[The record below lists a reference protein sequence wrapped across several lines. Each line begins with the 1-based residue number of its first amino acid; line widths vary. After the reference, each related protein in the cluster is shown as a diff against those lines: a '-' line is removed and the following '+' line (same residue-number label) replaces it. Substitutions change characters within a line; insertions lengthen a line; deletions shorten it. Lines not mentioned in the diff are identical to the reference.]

1 MSIDIRQLRCAV
13 MTAEMM
19 SFTRAAHKLGIKQST
34 LSKRVLDLE
43 RRLGI
48 TLFDRSTRGAM
59 PTKAAAEFLTTARRI
74 VEEIDGLQSTA
85 RAVRCGEFGKLVV
98 GFATSLST
106 GNLRR
111 IISDFLV
118 RVPEVE
124 FKAVEASAAQLR
136 QGIERQEIDVVI
148 VAANIGGD
156 GIMRRPL
163 WGERIMVAMPVDHPL
178 AKSDRIY
185 WTDLRHEVFVLP
197 KQFPGPDMA
206 DLLIA
211 RLAEPGRRPHI
222 IEQDV
227 SMENILSMAALGKFV
242 TLTSE
247 TALGISRSG
256 VILHDIH
263 DLTGQTRV
271 DVAAYWREDNDNPAL
286 RRFFELIQEL
296 YPASGGN

>member
-1 MSIDIRQLRCAV
+1 MSIEIRQLRCAV
-13 MTAEMM
+13 MTAEML
-19 SFTRAAHKLGIKQST
+19 SFTRAANKLGIKQST

-48 TLFDRSTRGAM
+48 TLFERSTRGAV
-59 PTKAAAEFLTTARRI
+59 PTKAAAEFLARAKR
-74 VEEIDGLQSTA
+74 VVSEIDDLQLTA
-85 RAVRCGEFGKLVV
+85 CAVRCGESGKLVV

-111 IISDFLV
+111 IISDFLA

-124 FKAVEASAAQLR
+124 FKAIETSSAQLR
-136 QGIERQEIDVVI
+136 QGLERQEIDVVI

-156 GIMRRPL
+156 GISRRPL
-163 WGERIMVAMPVDHPL
+163 WGERIMVAMRDDHSL
-178 AKSDRIY
+178 AKSERIY
-185 WTDLRHEVFVLP
+185 WTDLRQEIFVLP
-197 KQFPGPDMA
+197 SQFPGPDMA

-227 SMENILSMAALGKFV
+227 SMENILSM
-242 TLTSE
+242 E
-247 TALGISRSG
+247 TALGISRPG
-256 VILHDIH
+256 VIIQDIH

-286 RRFFELIQEL
+286 RRFFGLIQEL

>member
-1 MSIDIRQLRCAV
+1 
-13 MTAEMM
+13 MTAEML
-19 SFTRAAHKLGIKQST
+19 SFTRAANKLGIKQST

-48 TLFDRSTRGAM
+48 TLFERSTRGAV
-59 PTKAAAEFLTTARRI
+59 PTKAAAEFLARAKR
-74 VEEIDGLQSTA
+74 VVSEIDDLQLTA
-85 RAVRCGEFGKLVV
+85 CAVRCGESGKLVV

-111 IISDFLV
+111 IISDFLA

-124 FKAVEASAAQLR
+124 FKAIETSSAQLR
-136 QGIERQEIDVVI
+136 QGLERQEIDVVI

-156 GIMRRPL
+156 GISRRPL
-163 WGERIMVAMPVDHPL
+163 WGERIMVAMRDDHSL
-178 AKSDRIY
+178 AKSERIY
-185 WTDLRHEVFVLP
+185 WTDLRQEIFVLP
-197 KQFPGPDMA
+197 SQFPGPDMA

-227 SMENILSMAALGKFV
+227 SMENILSMASLGKFV

-247 TALGISRSG
+247 TALGISRPG
-256 VILHDIH
+256 VIIQDIH

-286 RRFFELIQEL
+286 RRFFGLIQEL

>member
-1 MSIDIRQLRCAV
+1 MSIEIRQLRCAA

-48 TLFDRSTRGAM
+48 TLFERSTRGAI
-59 PTKAAAEFLTTARRI
+59 PTKAAADFLATARRI
-74 VEEIDGLQSTA
+74 VGEIDGLQSTA
-85 RAVRCGEFGKLVV
+85 HAVRCGESGKLAV

-111 IISDFLV
+111 IISDFLE

-124 FKAVEASAAQLR
+124 FKAVEASSAHLR
-136 QGIERQEIDVVI
+136 QRLERQEIDVVI

-156 GIMRRPL
+156 GILRRPL
-163 WGERIMVAMPVDHPL
+163 WGERIMVAMPDDHRL
-178 AKSDRIY
+178 AKNDRIY
-185 WTDLRHEVFVLP
+185 WTDLRQEVFVLP
-197 KQFPGPDMA
+197 SQFPGPDMA
-206 DLLIA
+206 DLPIA

-227 SMENILSMAALGKFV
+227 SMENILSMASLGNFV

-256 VILHDIH
+256 VILQDIH

>member
-1 MSIDIRQLRCAV
+1 MSIEVRQLRCAA
-13 MTAEMM
+13 MTGEMM

-48 TLFDRSTRGAM
+48 TLFERSTRGAI
-59 PTKAAAEFLTTARRI
+59 PTKAAAEFLATARRI
-74 VEEIDGLQSTA
+74 VGEIDGLQSTA
-85 RAVRCGEFGKLVV
+85 RAVRCGESGKLAV

-111 IISDFLV
+111 IICDFLE

-124 FKAVEASAAQLR
+124 FKAVEASSAQLR
-136 QGIERQEIDVVI
+136 QGLDRHEIDVVI
-148 VAANIGGD
+148 IAANIGGD
-156 GIMRRPL
+156 GITRRPL
-163 WGERIMVAMPVDHPL
+163 WGERVMVAMPVEHRL
-178 AKSDRIY
+178 ATSDRIY
-185 WTDLRHEVFVLP
+185 WTDLRQEVFVLP
-197 KQFPGPDMA
+197 SQFPGPDMA

-227 SMENILSMAALGKFV
+227 SMENILSMSSLGKFV

-256 VILHDIH
+256 VVLHDIH

-271 DVAAYWREDNDNPAL
+271 DVAAYWREANDNPAL

-296 YPASGGN
+296 YPASGGG

>member
-1 MSIDIRQLRCAV
+1 MSIEIRQLRCAA

-19 SFTRAAHKLGIKQST
+19 SFTQAANKLGIKQST

-48 TLFDRSTRGAM
+48 TLFERSTRGAV
-59 PTKAAAEFLTTARRI
+59 PTKTAAEFLARAKR
-74 VEEIDGLQSTA
+74 VVSEIDDLQLTA
-85 RAVRCGEFGKLVV
+85 RAVRCGESGKLVV

-124 FKAVEASAAQLR
+124 FKAIEASSAQLR
-136 QGIERQEIDVVI
+136 QGVERQEIDVVI
-148 VAANIGGD
+148 VAANISGD
-156 GIMRRPL
+156 GVQRRPL
-163 WGERIMVAMPVDHPL
+163 WGERVMVAMPDDHRL

-185 WTDLRHEVFVLP
+185 WTDLRQEVFVLP
-197 KQFPGPDMA
+197 SQFPGPDMA

-227 SMENILSMAALGKFV
+227 SMENILSMASLGKFV

-256 VILHDIH
+256 VILHDVH

-271 DVAAYWREDNDNPAL
+271 DVAAY
-286 RRFFELIQEL
+286 
-296 YPASGGN
+296 

>member
-1 MSIDIRQLRCAV
+1 MSIEIRQLRCAV
-13 MTAEMM
+13 MTAEML
-19 SFTRAAHKLGIKQST
+19 SFTRAANKLGIKQST

-48 TLFDRSTRGAM
+48 TLFERSTRGAV
-59 PTKAAAEFLTTARRI
+59 PTKAAAEFLARAKR
-74 VEEIDGLQSTA
+74 VVSEIDDLQLTA
-85 RAVRCGEFGKLVV
+85 CAVRCGESGKLVV

-111 IISDFLV
+111 IISDFLA

-124 FKAVEASAAQLR
+124 FKAIETSSAQLR
-136 QGIERQEIDVVI
+136 QGLERQEIDVVI

-156 GIMRRPL
+156 GISRRPL
-163 WGERIMVAMPVDHPL
+163 WGERIMVAMRDDHSL
-178 AKSDRIY
+178 AKSERIY
-185 WTDLRHEVFVLP
+185 WTDLRQEIFVLP
-197 KQFPGPDMA
+197 SQFPGPDMA

-227 SMENILSMAALGKFV
+227 SMENILSMASLGKFV

-247 TALGISRSG
+247 TALGISRPG
-256 VILHDIH
+256 VIIQDIH

-286 RRFFELIQEL
+286 RRFFGLIQEL

>member
-1 MSIDIRQLRCAV
+1 
-13 MTAEMM
+13 M
-19 SFTRAAHKLGIKQST
+19 SFTKAAQKLGIKQST
-34 LSKRVLDLE
+34 LSKRVLELE
-43 RRLGI
+43 RCLGV
-48 TLFDRSTRGAM
+48 TLFERTTRGAM
-59 PTKAAAEFLTTARRI
+59 PVKTAAEFLATAKRI
-74 VEEIDGLQSTA
+74 VGEIDGLQATA
-85 RAVRCGEFGKLVV
+85 HAVRCGESGKLVV

-111 IISDFLV
+111 IISDFLI

-124 FKAVEASAAQLR
+124 FKAIEASAALLR
-136 QGIERQEIDVVI
+136 QGLDRQDIDAVI

-156 GIMRRPL
+156 GISRRPL
-163 WGERIMVAMPVDHPL
+163 WGERIMVAMPLDHRL
-178 AKSDRIY
+178 ARNEQIY
-185 WTDLRHEVFVLP
+185 WSDLRQEVFVLP
-197 KQFPGPDMA
+197 SQFPGPDLA

-227 SMENILSMAALGKFV
+227 SMENILSMASLGKFV

-256 VILHDIH
+256 VILHDVH

-296 YPASGGN
+296 YPASGSN

>member
-1 MSIDIRQLRCAV
+1 MSIEIRQLRCAA
-13 MTAEMM
+13 MTAEML
-19 SFTRAAHKLGIKQST
+19 SFTRAANKLGIKQST

-48 TLFDRSTRGAM
+48 TLFERSTRGAV
-59 PTKAAAEFLTTARRI
+59 PTKAAAEFLARAKR
-74 VEEIDGLQSTA
+74 VVSEIDDLQLTA
-85 RAVRCGEFGKLVV
+85 RAVRCGESGKLVV
-98 GFATSLST
+98 GFASSLST

-111 IISDFLV
+111 IISDFLA
-118 RVPEVE
+118 RVTEVE
-124 FKAVEASAAQLR
+124 FKAIETSSAQLR
-136 QGIERQEIDVVI
+136 QGLERQEIDVVI

-156 GIMRRPL
+156 GISRRPL
-163 WGERIMVAMPVDHPL
+163 WGERIMVAMRDDHSL
-178 AKSDRIY
+178 AKCERIY
-185 WTDLRHEVFVLP
+185 WTDLRQEVFVLP
-197 KQFPGPDMA
+197 SQFPGPDMA

-227 SMENILSMAALGKFV
+227 SMENILSMASLGKFV

-247 TALGISRSG
+247 TALGISRPG
-256 VILHDIH
+256 VIIQDIH

-286 RRFFELIQEL
+286 RRFFGLIQEL

>member
-1 MSIDIRQLRCAV
+1 MSIEIRQLRCAA
-13 MTAEMM
+13 MAAEVM

-48 TLFDRSTRGAM
+48 TLFERSTRGAI
-59 PTKAAAEFLTTARRI
+59 PTKAAAEFLAKARRI
-74 VEEIDGLQSTA
+74 LDEIDGLQSTA
-85 RAVRCGEFGKLVV
+85 RAVRCGESGKLVF

-111 IISDFLV
+111 IISDFLI

-124 FKAVEASAAQLR
+124 FKAVEASATQLR

-156 GIMRRPL
+156 GILRRPL
-163 WGERIMVAMPVDHPL
+163 WGERIMVAMPHDHPL
-178 AKSDRIY
+178 AKSERIY
-185 WTDLRHEVFVLP
+185 WAELRQEVFVLP
-197 KQFPGPDMA
+197 SQFPGPDLA

-227 SMENILSMAALGKFV
+227 SMENILSMASLGKFV

-247 TALGISRSG
+247 TALGISRPG
-256 VILHDIH
+256 VILHDVY

-296 YPASGGN
+296 YPASGSN

>member
-1 MSIDIRQLRCAV
+1 MSIEIRQLRCAV
-13 MTAEMM
+13 MTAEML
-19 SFTRAAHKLGIKQST
+19 SFTRAANKLGIKQST

-48 TLFDRSTRGAM
+48 TLFERSTRGAV
-59 PTKAAAEFLTTARRI
+59 PTKAAAEFLARAKR
-74 VEEIDGLQSTA
+74 VVSEIDDLQLTA
-85 RAVRCGEFGKLVV
+85 CAVRCGESGKLVV

-111 IISDFLV
+111 IISDFLA

-124 FKAVEASAAQLR
+124 FKAIETSSAQLR
-136 QGIERQEIDVVI
+136 QGLERQEIDVVI

-156 GIMRRPL
+156 GISRRPL
-163 WGERIMVAMPVDHPL
+163 WGERIMVAMRDDHSL
-178 AKSDRIY
+178 AKSERIY
-185 WTDLRHEVFVLP
+185 WTDLRQEVFVLP
-197 KQFPGPDMA
+197 SQFPGPDMA

-227 SMENILSMAALGKFV
+227 SMENILSMASLGKFV

-247 TALGISRSG
+247 TALGISRPG
-256 VILHDIH
+256 VIIQDIH

-286 RRFFELIQEL
+286 RRFFGLIQEL

>member
-1 MSIDIRQLRCAV
+1 MSIEVRQLRCAA
-13 MTAEMM
+13 MTGEMM

-48 TLFDRSTRGAM
+48 TLFERSTRGAI
-59 PTKAAAEFLTTARRI
+59 PTKAAAEFLATARRI
-74 VEEIDGLQSTA
+74 VGEIDGLQSTA
-85 RAVRCGEFGKLVV
+85 RAVRCGESGKLAV

-111 IISDFLV
+111 IICDFLE

-124 FKAVEASAAQLR
+124 FKAVEASSAQLR
-136 QGIERQEIDVVI
+136 QGLDRHEIDVVI
-148 VAANIGGD
+148 IAANIGGD
-156 GIMRRPL
+156 GITRRPL
-163 WGERIMVAMPVDHPL
+163 WGERVMLAMPVEHRL
-178 AKSDRIY
+178 ATSDRIY
-185 WTDLRHEVFVLP
+185 WTDLRQEVFVLP
-197 KQFPGPDMA
+197 SQFPGPDMA

-227 SMENILSMAALGKFV
+227 SMENILSMSSLGKFV

-256 VILHDIH
+256 VVLHDIH

-271 DVAAYWREDNDNPAL
+271 DVAAYWREANDNPAL

-296 YPASGGN
+296 YPASGGG